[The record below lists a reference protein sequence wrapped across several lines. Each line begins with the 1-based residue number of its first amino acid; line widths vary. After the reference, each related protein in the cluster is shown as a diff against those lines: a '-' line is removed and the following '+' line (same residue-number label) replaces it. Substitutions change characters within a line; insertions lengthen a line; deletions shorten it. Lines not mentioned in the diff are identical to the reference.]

1 MYICTYNFIIQVD
14 KLDSEQF
21 KFAKN
26 YAFQVGDFWI
36 KACRKSD
43 KMFDQHPQFF
53 QTLLPE
59 KSTKVYTSGQ

>member
-1 MYICTYNFIIQVD
+1 MN

-26 YAFQVGDFWI
+26 YAHQVGDFWI

-53 QTLLPE
+53 QTLIPE